1 MKTLIIAGTASGVGK
16 TTLVTGLAMALADL
30 GLKVQP
36 FKAGP
41 DYIDPTYHTKA
52 TGTPSRNLDTWLLS
66 SESTLELFSRAM
78 RGKDIAL
85 VEGVM
90 GLYDGR
96 SPTTGEGSTA
106 ELAKLL
112 AAPTVLVVNAA
123 GASRS
128 LAAMVSGYRDFDPD
142 LNLAGAILN
151 NVSGERHFKLCKEAI
166 ESGAGVPVIGYL
178 PRRDDLR
185 LRERHLGLIPT
196 VEEPAETDFYERLS
210 AQVKATIDIPGL
222 LRLAGN
228 ARVPTLPSTKD
239 GKAGLFP
246 SRSYRD
252 DSSSRQVGSVRVA
265 VARDKAFSFYYQDSL
280 DLLEAWGG
288 ELVPF
293 SPLADSHLPP
303 EVSGIYLGGG
313 FPELYAAELATNET
327 MGRDIQE
334 AAGRGLPVY
343 AECGGLMYLGRSIRD
358 FEGREHAMVGAFP
371 FSSHIEGKKLTLGY
385 RQVRALKDSPLLR
398 RGEEVRGHE
407 FHWSAMDANGTEMNA
422 YQVLAPHPGREGFL
436 QGNTLASYI
445 HLHMGSLP
453 GMAPRFIECCRTYRA
468 TIRRKETG

>member
-1 MKTLIIAGTASGVGK
+1 RHRQRGGQNHPG
-16 TTLVTGLAMALADL
+16 TGLAMAMADL

-52 TGTPSRNLDTWLLS
+52 AGTPSRNLDTWLLS
-66 SESTLELFSRAM
+66 PESTLELFSRAM

-112 AAPTVLVVNAA
+112 AAPTVLVVDAA
-123 GASRS
+123 GAARS

-166 ESGAGVPVIGYL
+166 ESGAGVPVFGYL

-210 AQVKATIDIPGL
+210 AQVKATTDIPGL

-239 GKAGLFP
+239 GKSGLFP
-246 SRSYRD
+246 ERPDEIGTAR
-252 DSSSRQVGSVRVA
+252 VRVA

-293 SPLADSHLPP
+293 SPLADSRLPP
-303 EVSGIYLGGG
+303 ALSGIYLGGG
-313 FPELYAAELATNET
+313 FPELYAAELAANET
-327 MGRDIQE
+327 MRREIRE
-334 AAGRGLPVY
+334 AAERQLPVY

-371 FSSHIEGKKLTLGY
+371 FSSHLEGKKLTLGY
-385 RQVRALKDSPLLR
+385 RQMRALEVSPLLR

-407 FHWSAMDANGTEMNA
+407 FHWSAMDANGMEMNA
-422 YQVLAPHPGREGFL
+422 YQVLAPHSGREGFL

-453 GMAPRFIECCRTYRA
+453 GMAPRFIECCRRYRDYCHCERSEA
-468 TIRRKETG
+468 IRPP